1 MVTCGPSQLLRMS
14 LEKLLLTSFGAGLG
28 PTLEDAAGL
37 LACGEGRDL
46 ILHAEM
52 NYFSLTSKAVLHAS
66 FLRVMGSVCSLA
78 VDRGRGN
85 IPALRA
91 ATGGGKHLPG
101 IPLPGVL
108 LLLL

>member
-1 MVTCGPSQLLRMS
+1 MITYGLSQLLRML

-28 PTLEDAAGL
+28 PTLQDALGL
-37 LACGEGRDL
+37 FACREGWDL
-46 ILHAEM
+46 ILHAGM

-66 FLRVMGSVCSLA
+66 FLRVMATIFLPAANWGW
-78 VDRGRGN
+78 GN
-85 IPALRA
+85 IPAHSA
-91 ATGGGKHLPG
+91 TTGGGKHLPG